1 MPCTI
6 CLIPAWHTAS
16 SISGLVVEYI
26 VAIDVTRV
34 RFPVDARSLAVR
46 ELTVMFWLAWT
57 HRHMPVHPAA

>member
-26 VAIDVTRV
+26 DAIDVTRA
-34 RFPVDARSLAVR
+34 RFPADARSLAVR